1 MAKYS
6 QTFSGFFSP
15 PLDHRGVNVRHNIK
29 CQTRKLK
36 ANLCRLRA
44 SFTCSISYCK
54 DNIKCDI
61 ASNAPKCLLNNGVS
75 IVQKLVVKLSNT
87 STTFSQQVEITFNV
101 ILTITNAISKT
112 YLQAAQNGFQ
122 FSGPTS
128 YAMTYIHLPGP
139 GFMVIKLSSKI
150 FILHTPKL
158 SNKNFFLI

>member
-1 MAKYS
+1 MI
-6 QTFSGFFSP
+6 FFSP
-15 PLDHRGVNVRHNIK
+15 PLDHRGVNVRHNIE

-36 ANLCRLRA
+36 ANLCHLRA

-112 YLQAAQNGFQ
+112 YLQAAQNNHGYIPFVTCHVVCNKSKTTVATCGAGNVYL
-122 FSGPTS
+122 SGV
-128 YAMTYIHLPGP
+128 P
-139 GFMVIKLSSKI
+139 GFNPP
-150 FILHTPKL
+150 F
-158 SNKNFFLI
+158 